1 VRPYLTELFYNHHF
15 RVRKLLNTLRSRKGV
30 QWTSLDRSNILSNNL
45 THRPREG
52 DGEGEELWLMD
63 GVDAKSRRQGFL

>member
-1 VRPYLTELFYNHHF
+1 M
-15 RVRKLLNTLRSRKGV
+15 